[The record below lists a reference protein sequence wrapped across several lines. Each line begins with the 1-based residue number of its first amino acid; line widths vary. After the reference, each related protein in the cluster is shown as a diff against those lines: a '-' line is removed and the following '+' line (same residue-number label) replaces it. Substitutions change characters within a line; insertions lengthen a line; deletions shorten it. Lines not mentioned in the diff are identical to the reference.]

1 MENINIEDI
10 MQEIREDI
18 KARGLKDDSISFEDV
33 ILLGG
38 GTGAPYSKEAY
49 TDMLVNAGEDS
60 EVLSYRELS
69 GNPVSK
75 LIKKINRR
83 LIAFYI
89 ESIVDDQNK
98 FNKDVYKGLTM
109 SLSKFEEDNARME
122 ALEKKLYEAEKKI
135 SELEK
140 KLNG

>member
-1 MENINIEDI
+1 MQDINIEQI
-10 MQEIREDI
+10 MQEIRDDI
-18 KARGLKDDSISFEDV
+18 KAKGLKDENISFEDV

-69 GNPVSK
+69 GNPISK
-75 LIKKINRR
+75 IIKKINRR

-109 SLSKFEEDNARME
+109 CLSKFEEDNAKME

-140 KLNG
+140 RLNG